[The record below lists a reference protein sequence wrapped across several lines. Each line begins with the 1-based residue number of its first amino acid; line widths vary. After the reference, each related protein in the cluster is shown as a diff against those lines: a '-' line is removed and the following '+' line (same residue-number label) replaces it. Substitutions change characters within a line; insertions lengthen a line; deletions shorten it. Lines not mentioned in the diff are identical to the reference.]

1 MHLEFTHTFEDYQE
15 ASQAYQRRAGVGGS
29 SRLGLLVL
37 FICVIVIGG
46 SAFFE
51 AASTTTP
58 AKGTTPTP
66 GVAPGGNSLFVNV
79 VLPLIPWLLVFG
91 FLWMFVFRRLAPRKP
106 ASFLFDSNA
115 AADRAGRRPLS
126 SRLMPI
132 VVIAAVLLAFGAVLY
147 PDVTREADPGGGGG
161 GGGNAR
167 LVESLLPL
175 APWLVMFAII
185 WVFVFRLMRRQTR
198 QNWEGQP
205 NLHLEYRVDI
215 SPDGVSVACPVS
227 SSAYR
232 WEAFQR
238 VQETPKL
245 FILFLSTLTF
255 VLIPKRTLPD
265 AQAVDWLR
273 GTLRTMIAER
283 PTPAFAVVMPA
294 PAA

>member
-1 MHLEFTHTFEDYQE
+1 
-15 ASQAYQRRAGVGGS
+15 
-29 SRLGLLVL
+29 VL
-37 FICVIVIGG
+37 FICVVVIGG

-51 AASTTTP
+51 AASTTAP
-58 AKGTTPTP
+58 ATGSVPAP
-66 GVAPGGNSLFVNV
+66 PQVAPGGNSLFVNL

-106 ASFLFDSNA
+106 ASFLFDSSA
-115 AADRAGRRPLS
+115 AADRASRRPLS

-147 PDVTREADPGGGGG
+147 RDVTPDMGGGGGGG
-161 GGGNAR
+161 GGGNSR

-215 SPDGVSVACPVS
+215 SPDGVSVSCPVS

-238 VQETPKL
+238 VQETPRL

-255 VLIPKRTLPD
+255 VLIPKRAVPD

-273 GTLRTMIAER
+273 DTLRTMIAER
-283 PTPAFAVVMPA
+283 PTPAFAVVMPT